1 MASSSTSSTQR
12 ARPQSAN
19 PSRRTR
25 TASSIHHHHH
35 KSADLEE
42 HPITAPA
49 TTPEED
55 LNRPI
60 TNQVVVPNITK
71 ISSPP
76 PYDSLVTF
84 ECIQKASALRVLA
97 KTLDRQ
103 RDVSSNQNAI
113 ESSSEVEHHQSSH
126 RSSTAQP
133 RKLRPLAREF
143 SGPLWINRLLHV
155 TQFSF
160 MCVCVQCGFIW
171 DDDECATWITNSN
184 KEPWQRWII
193 FCFVFEKTPPI
204 FQKVV
209 CLGLGLDNCQKLKKF
224 D

>member
-25 TASSIHHHHH
+25 TASSIHHHH

-60 TNQVVVPNITK
+60 TNNQVVVPNITK

-103 RDVSSNQNAI
+103 RDVSSNQNAT
-113 ESSSEVEHHQSSH
+113 ESSSEVEHQTSH

-143 SGPLWINRLLHV
+143 SGPL
-155 TQFSF
+155 
-160 MCVCVQCGFIW
+160 
-171 DDDECATWITNSN
+171 
-184 KEPWQRWII
+184 
-193 FCFVFEKTPPI
+193 
-204 FQKVV
+204 
-209 CLGLGLDNCQKLKKF
+209 
-224 D
+224 

>member
-1 MASSSTSSTQR
+1 MLDDESPFFFFIVLVGSIKLGERDQQFIPYSTGSIDSVYCPSRNRSRRYNLTKQRLSFGTSVQYRPFIVMASSSTTTSSTQR

-35 KSADLEE
+35 HHHKSADLEE
-42 HPITAPA
+42 HPPSAPA
-49 TTPEED
+49 GTPEED

-60 TNQVVVPNITK
+60 TNQVVVPNVNK
-71 ISSPP
+71 LSSPP

-103 RDVSSNQNAI
+103 RDVSSINQNSS
-113 ESSSEVEHHQSSH
+113 ESSDVEQHH

-143 SGPLWINRLLHV
+143 SGPL
-155 TQFSF
+155 
-160 MCVCVQCGFIW
+160 
-171 DDDECATWITNSN
+171 
-184 KEPWQRWII
+184 
-193 FCFVFEKTPPI
+193 
-204 FQKVV
+204 
-209 CLGLGLDNCQKLKKF
+209 
-224 D
+224 

>member
-25 TASSIHHHHH
+25 TASSIHHHH

-55 LNRPI
+55 AVNKPI
-60 TNQVVVPNITK
+60 TNNQVVVPNITK
-71 ISSPP
+71 ISSPT

-103 RDVSSNQNAI
+103 RDVSSSNQNAT
-113 ESSSEVEHHQSSH
+113 ESSSSEVEHH

-133 RKLRPLAREF
+133 R
-143 SGPLWINRLLHV
+143 N
-155 TQFSF
+155 
-160 MCVCVQCGFIW
+160 VCACNVDLYG
-171 DDDECATWITNSN
+171 TT
-184 KEPWQRWII
+184 
-193 FCFVFEKTPPI
+193 
-204 FQKVV
+204 
-209 CLGLGLDNCQKLKKF
+209 
-224 D
+224 